1 MEQLIDYLLGLLAFV
16 PESLDAAKQYI
27 QEQFGTGGV
36 IAATILLVSIVALLL
51 SKLAKAGFNIVRY
64 VVIPSVVVTFIAT
77 YFLPYSFGYI
87 LPVSVSLF
95 SVVLMIKG

>member
-1 MEQLIDYLLGLLAFV
+1 MEQILDYLLSLLAFI
-16 PESLDAAKQYI
+16 PESLEAVKQLI
-27 QEQFGTGGV
+27 QDKFGTPGV
-36 IAATILLVSIVALLL
+36 IAAAIFLVSIVALLL
-51 SKLAKAGFNIVRY
+51 SKLVKTGFNIVRY
-64 VVIPSVVVTFIAT
+64 VVIPSVVVTFVAT